1 TDEIPESYK
10 QIAVKAARALDV
22 KITGLDM
29 IIPDY
34 TKEATNDNYAI
45 IELNFNP
52 AIHIHCHPYKG
63 KNRRLNEKLLDLLG
77 FPIVKVVQT
86 ATQRRICLKL
96 ECCELIKSYNI

>member
-1 TDEIPESYK
+1 
-10 QIAVKAARALDV
+10 VKAAQALNV

-34 TKEATNDNYAI
+34 TQEATDDNYAI

-52 AIHIHCHPYKG
+52 AIHIHCYPYIG

-77 FPIVKVVQT
+77 FPTLK
-86 ATQRRICLKL
+86 ATEITTSEQRPNAK
-96 ECCELIKSYNI
+96 CCNPFDK

>member
-1 TDEIPESYK
+1 VVIPESYK
-10 QIAVKAARALDV
+10 QIAVKAAQALNV

-34 TKEATNDNYAI
+34 KHEATDDNYAI

-77 FPIVKVVQT
+77 FPTIKEAHE
-86 ATQRRICLKL
+86 ATHIRISLKMQ
-96 ECCELIKSYNI
+96 CCELVKN